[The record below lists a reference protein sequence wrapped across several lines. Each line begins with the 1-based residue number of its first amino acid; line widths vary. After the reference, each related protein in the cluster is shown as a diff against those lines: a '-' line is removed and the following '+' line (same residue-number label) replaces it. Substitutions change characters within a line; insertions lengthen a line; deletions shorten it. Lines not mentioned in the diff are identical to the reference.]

1 MSVDSPLCHFLPAKV
16 RFSLFRLVPI
26 PCRVQLHVMNPKS
39 ITMGQLYGQFDPVS
53 HEWKD
58 GVLAKLFRECATD
71 PSPDRKWV
79 LFDGPVDAVWIENM
93 NTVLDDNKKLCL
105 NSGEIVQMSA
115 SMVSPLN
122 RKRKESTMPFAAS
135 LMRSQVSHRAAQG

>member
-1 MSVDSPLCHFLPAKV
+1 
-16 RFSLFRLVPI
+16 
-26 PCRVQLHVMNPKS
+26 MNPKS

-115 SMVSPLN
+115 SMVSPLTVVLDFTN
-122 RKRKESTMPFAAS
+122 PALHFQHTCGVHIMQAAGLLYQCCS
-135 LMRSQVSHRAAQG
+135 PPLEN